1 MGSEFRFVKGSSMGL
16 LCAAIQFAPEFKK
29 PRENLA
35 RIVSLVQK
43 AAQAGAELVV
53 LPELAT
59 SGYSF
64 MSGEEAEPFSEVI
77 EPPTAP
83 FQPDKSLHVMRL
95 LAKQWKLSI
104 VWGLIE
110 KDPLN
115 GKLYNSQ
122 VYIDPT
128 GYIESYRKIN
138 LWGNDFI
145 WATAGEGNPPII
157 RTKIGS
163 RTWKIGLL
171 ICRDIRDKRDGSE
184 RSFYESGDADL
195 VCFSANWGDGGFPA
209 TTWMEFVKGNV
220 TTLIVANRYGK
231 EIPNNFGEGGACIIT
246 PTGRVLCKG
255 LIWNKD
261 CIVIAD
267 VP

>member
-1 MGSEFRFVKGSSMGL
+1 VRV
-16 LCAAIQFAPEFKK
+16 AAIQFAPEFKK
-29 PRENLA
+29 PQENLA
-35 RIVSLVQK
+35 RIVRLIQK
-43 AAQAGAELVV
+43 AAMVGGAQLVV

-59 SGYSF
+59 TGYSF
-64 MSGEEAEPFSEVI
+64 MGGEEAEAFSEVI
-77 EPPTAP
+77 EAPQPP
-83 FQPDKSLHVMRL
+83 FQADKSLHVMRL
-95 LAKQWKLSI
+95 LAKQWKISI

-110 KDPLN
+110 KDPLS

-128 GYIESYRKIN
+128 GFIASYRKVN

-145 WATAGEGNPPII
+145 WAKAGEGDPPVI
-157 RTKIGS
+157 RTVIGD

-171 ICRDIRDKRDGSE
+171 ICRDIRDKRDDSE
-184 RSFYESGDADL
+184 SKFYEPGDSDL

-209 TTWMEFVKGNV
+209 TTWMEFVKKNV
-220 TTLIVANRYGK
+220 TTLVVANRYGK

-255 LIWNKD
+255 LVWNED
-261 CIVIAD
+261 CVVYAD
-267 VP
+267 IP